1 MTLLEKRRHTG
12 RTIISEAKR
21 CKQENTGERFINMGR
36 VDEKERWGRIQ
47 AGKVAQSL
55 LSSKECNALV

>member
-1 MTLLEKRRHTG
+1 M
-12 RTIISEAKR
+12 S
-21 CKQENTGERFINMGR
+21 R

-55 LSSKECNALV
+55 LSSKECNALQMSNVWFEYRKDFFENE